1 MSNSN
6 QNKPQKPN
14 THSKTPWDTF
24 VGWVNGDEP
33 EDKVE
38 KPELFAVPEKEA
50 DHHDEEI
57 AHETN
62 EKQND
67 NKQEVHPKQ
76 GHFLLKEKFSK
87 FYKVYIVISIII
99 GCFVVG
105 MLAYSVCNLPPYG
118 NAENP
123 VNNEVSQKYLEDGL
137 EDTGATNAVAGMI
150 LDYRAFDTFG
160 ESTVLFV
167 AVAAVVMLMKRSMNK
182 KDEDGER
189 LVARETEIDKKD
201 QNLVLKYG
209 AMILVP
215 FVILFGV
222 YVILNGHIS
231 PGGGFSGGA
240 IIGGGLMLYAL
251 AFGHEKISKV
261 INYRS
266 FTIITGCA
274 LLTYAGCKAY
284 SFYTGANHLGGEI
297 PKGIAG
303 VKEAFHQQAAGRS
316 LDVNKVTT
324 LQDNLNQLIPGL
336 AALGL
341 TFLCMY
347 LLKRKVSPIVIIL
360 GIFVLAIVLHIIGL
374 L

>member
-167 AVAAVVMLMKRSMNK
+167 AVAAVVMLMTRIMNK

-303 VKEAFHQQAAGRS
+303 AILSGGFILPLNICVGIIVAFTMYGFY
-316 LDVNKVTT
+316 
-324 LQDNLNQLIPGL
+324 
-336 AALGL
+336 ALFSKGDL
-341 TFLCMY
+341 
-347 LLKRKVSPIVIIL
+347 
-360 GIFVLAIVLHIIGL
+360 
-374 L
+374 